1 MEGSFSSESITYKSF
16 PRLGHLVLHVDEV
29 QVVVDAAAKV
39 AVLGA
44 YYLQIRTSV
53 WAPSPACRRSPG
65 GGGRRCQGSF
75 SSEFFFLFLFFV
87 FFVSFSSESITYKS
101 SRRLGTWS
109 CMSTT
114 FRWWRTP
121 LPRLL
126 FLEPITYTSS
136 PRLGHLGTWNM

>member
-1 MEGSFSSESITYKSF
+1 MYCGRQLFFGVYYLQILSTVGAPGPACGRSSGSGGRRCQGGSYKSL
-16 PRLGHLVLHVDEV
+16 PRFGHLVLHVDEV
-29 QVVVDAAAKV
+29 QVVVDAAAK
-39 AVLGA
+39 AAFL
-44 YYLQIRTSV
+44 
-53 WAPSPACRRSPG
+53 RS
-65 GGGRRCQGSF
+65 
-75 SSEFFFLFLFFV
+75 FFFFFC
-87 FFVSFSSESITYKS
+87 FVSFSSESITYKS

-114 FRWWRTP
+114 FRWWRAP

>member
-75 SSEFFFLFLFFV
+75 SSE
-87 FFVSFSSESITYKS
+87 SITYKS
-101 SRRLGTWS
+101 
-109 CMSTT
+109 
-114 FRWWRTP
+114 F
-121 LPRLL
+121 
-126 FLEPITYTSS
+126 
-136 PRLGHLGTWNM
+136 PRLGHLVLHVDEVQVVVDAAAKVAPTNHYLGLGT